1 MRPELHSVRILTL
14 ESNLVCGVNVI
25 SKVLIYFH
33 FKYNVEETKMSN
45 KSNLGRCCCQGL

>member
-14 ESNLVCGVNVI
+14 ESNLFSGVI